1 VAGGY
6 AGNQESEG
14 GHPPKSTPE
23 DLVKIEAKLK
33 SGLPDDSAPAAAP
46 AEHTLQRRDQLERL
60 RD

>member
-1 VAGGY
+1 MATKMVEA
-6 AGNQESEG
+6 ALDEDTSK
-14 GHPPKSTPE
+14 PDPD